1 MFLPFGS
8 CGFLIFISGL
18 VNTVFHVALSGVV
31 MIYTAVQEIVP
42 IVMINE
48 LAVATRASRR
58 FITEEVEDIKSNSVF
73 VSCIWCRN

>member
-1 MFLPFGS
+1 M
-8 CGFLIFISGL
+8 
-18 VNTVFHVALSGVV
+18 ALSGAV

-58 FITEEVEDIKSNSVF
+58 FITEEVEDIKSNRVV

>member
-1 MFLPFGS
+1 M
-8 CGFLIFISGL
+8 
-18 VNTVFHVALSGVV
+18 ALSGVV

-58 FITEEVEDIKSNSVF
+58 FITEEVEDIKSNSVV